1 MNPQIQLICSYSV
14 CAGHRLSRSDWSP
27 EKNREVFGHCANN
40 HGHQY
45 RLDLV
50 LNGEINSDSGL
61 LINGYDVDKIVKPFL
76 TESFDHRFLNDD
88 VAFFKKHQPTA
99 EWIAIWIYEE
109 LQAHFP
115 KHVEL
120 KKVRV
125 FETPELAAEYPVG

>member
-1 MNPQIQLICSYSV
+1 MNPQIQLVCSYSI

-27 EKNREVFGHCANN
+27 EKNRAVFGHCANN

-50 LNGEINSDSGL
+50 LNGEINAETGL

-76 TESFDHRFLNDD
+76 AESFDHRFLNDD
-88 VAFFKKHQPTA
+88 VEFFKKHQPTA
-99 EWIAIWIYEE
+99 EWIAVWLYEE
-109 LQAHFP
+109 LKVFFP
-115 KHVEL
+115 KHITL

-125 FETPELAAEYPVG
+125 FETPELAAEYPLD